1 MAATSAL
8 RWWWSA
14 VVSDV
19 IVIDCTPL
27 HKILQQDTQGQMS
40 DVIVSNSVQ
49 SKKKNIAFNLWLGSR
64 RHAPP
69 NQNVSLGLLIL
80 QKKIKHL

>member
-1 MAATSAL
+1 MTKMRRQNRSKFVLFIFLIVAATSAL

-27 HKILQQDTQGQMS
+27 HKILQQGTQGQMS

-49 SKKKNIAFNLWLGSR
+49 SKKK
-64 RHAPP
+64 P
-69 NQNVSLGLLIL
+69 LLSICD
-80 QKKIKHL
+80 

>member
-1 MAATSAL
+1 MTKMRRQNRSKFIVLFIFLIVAATSAL

-27 HKILQQDTQGQMS
+27 HKILQQGMQGQMS

-49 SKKKNIAFNLWLGSR
+49 SKKK
-64 RHAPP
+64 P
-69 NQNVSLGLLIL
+69 LLSICD
-80 QKKIKHL
+80 

>member
-1 MAATSAL
+1 MTKMRRQNRSKFIVLFIFLIVAATSAP

-27 HKILQQDTQGQMS
+27 HKILQQGTQGQMS

-49 SKKKNIAFNLWLGSR
+49 SKKN
-64 RHAPP
+64 P
-69 NQNVSLGLLIL
+69 LLSICD
-80 QKKIKHL
+80 